1 MRSETWVTR
10 ISGIEAAPAAIR
22 PKLLSC
28 AMRRRLEGFP
38 RALRA
43 LAPIAG
49 AALGLFVVGVPLSAS
64 SATAQP
70 NRPPSGVESPDA
82 KGAPLSDAEAAAAR
96 AAVARVVEQAPPLTA
111 TPQSLLDYA
120 GPLRVGIGVP
130 AEILLDDTR
139 YTFDEDGRH
148 TVVFRRIFRLLQK
161 EGSEKWRSVYAAYAP
176 WLDERPQVQAR
187 VISPGGQVRVLSAS
201 AILDGPEVPPSP
213 DVVSDRRRVLAPLP
227 PMEVG
232 AVVEE
237 VIRIVH
243 KRPYFAAGSTQ
254 RVYLSRDVPARLS
267 RLSIDSPTALPL
279 KTRISGFPH
288 ASKEPAADGSP
299 SATIS
304 IVPNADGDR
313 VTRTWTLRFLPPR
326 ARLEAGAPPD
336 APRGAMVAFSTGRSW
351 EDIANAYDAIV
362 DAKIRGAEVRGFT
375 NGVGRVDATA
385 SESDRL
391 AAANEVLDRVRLVIR
406 YTGVE
411 LGEAAVVP
419 YTPAETLARGF
430 GDCKDQAVVL
440 VAALRAL
447 GFDASVALLS
457 LAPSPDV
464 SEDLPGLGLFN
475 HAIVH
480 VAATSSA
487 PAFWI
492 DSTRPY
498 ADAGSLPIEVQGR
511 KALIATDGQTG
522 LVVTPKRSS
531 SENAYVEVRTI
542 HLAEVGPAQASEVT
556 RATGSLRSTLRAFFD
571 GKSDRALRARFSD
584 YVKAEYGA
592 AEVISID
599 RPPVRHPSD
608 PFLLQL
614 EVGAAEKFAV
624 DSDGAFLPL
633 QPRMAWSFLPDVLKP
648 EAPPMPR
655 TQALAF
661 AEPLR
666 AEIVYRLF
674 LPRGFDWAAIP
685 APLREEVGEAV
696 LERRVTMAPE
706 GALEVRYV
714 VDTGD
719 APLTP
724 VQFDAFR
731 RALVKLAVEGPVRLN
746 LVHRG
751 ERAIEEGRI
760 AEGLAIYRALIDG
773 GPHQAVQHQRFAD
786 ALLGL
791 GLGQAAR
798 IHAQRAVRL
807 APKSAEAWASLG
819 WVLLHDDLGR
829 KLDPGFDREGAIA
842 AFKRAIALRPT
853 DAQIQANLAV
863 ALEVGDDGAAFGVGA
878 DIPGAIAAYE
888 ERRALTGEQD
898 YDVNLL
904 RAYFRSHRFKEIVA
918 LAPKVKRSPASDSLY
933 IGAIAALEGP
943 AQAIERAHWLID
955 VPAIR
960 RKAIE
965 VAGDVLPLVGKY
977 QEAAALLRAAV
988 RGSRDPDR
996 LLVRAKI
1003 LDDTQGFERCE
1014 FAPGHAA
1021 GPIVKEWYRALYRTD
1036 GDASVDAPLRANAGR
1051 DLAALASLRAERER
1065 AESLIDTLARR
1076 ALPSRILLDAALCG
1090 TRTTVEEKG
1099 TSVVVRV
1106 RPKAFDDGAMFPAP
1120 DHQWYFADDPRSG
1133 LRLVAVADSA
1143 IGKAPSSD
1151 FGREALQQLARK
1163 NVTSARQW
1171 LDHAYANWRNDPART
1186 TGDTLGTPPFVRFW
1200 GDASDRDRRSTAFV
1214 ATAAALLSTSEPTT
1228 ASVISRLER
1237 SLRDLDR
1244 RKRPNASA
1252 ATVALRRAALLEGL
1266 VRAHLLLDDKQAA
1279 AAYSKRLL
1287 TVAPRSRIAY
1297 VLHNDALWR
1306 VGDLEGLKV
1315 SAKERLGHERTG
1327 DLAAQTLS
1335 SVELAQ
1341 GDFVSGEQRLRLLA
1355 KADGYLK
1362 SQCYN
1367 HLAWSSLFRK
1377 GSDRDAEAALDD
1389 AISATRALKRPTPA
1403 SLQTLAAVYAA
1414 LDRPKEAVSALSR
1427 AVDARPGRRMIRDDY
1442 FVIGRVAE
1450 SYGLIDEARAAYEK
1464 VRPDDV
1470 ATLDA
1475 FDAWR
1480 LAQTR
1485 LATLA
1490 PKSNAPGPLKEL
1502 APPAERVLLEEIDR
1516 LRRASDAAT
1525 ARAGGGF
1532 GFDG

>member
-1 MRSETWVTR
+1 MSRRPEGLSNAPRVLAPFASTGATLGLFALALAAFAPVAVAETPPAVQE
-10 ISGIEAAPAAIR
+10 SVEKAAPMTA
-22 PKLLSC
+22 S
-28 AMRRRLEGFP
+28 P
-38 RALRA
+38 RAL
-43 LAPIAG
+43 L
-49 AALGLFVVGVPLSAS
+49 
-64 SATAQP
+64 
-70 NRPPSGVESPDA
+70 E
-82 KGAPLSDAEAAAAR
+82 
-96 AAVARVVEQAPPLTA
+96 
-111 TPQSLLDYA
+111 YA
-120 GPLRVGIGVP
+120 GPMKRGIGAP

-139 YTFDEDGRH
+139 YSFDEDGRH
-148 TVVFRRIFRLLQK
+148 TVTFRRVFRLLRK
-161 EGSEKWRSVYAAYAP
+161 DGAEKWRSVYAAYSP

-187 VISPGGQVRVLSAS
+187 VIAPDGRVRVLNSA
-201 AILDGPEVPPSP
+201 AILDGPEVPASP

-227 PMEVG
+227 PMEPG

-254 RVYLSRDVPARLS
+254 RVYLSRDVPARLA
-267 RLSIDSPTALPL
+267 RLSIESPAALPL

-288 ASKEPAADGSP
+288 ASKEPVVDGSP
-299 SATIS
+299 WATIS
-304 IVPNADGDR
+304 ISPLADEER
-313 VTRTWTLRFLPPR
+313 IQRTWTLRNLPPR
-326 ARLEAGAPPD
+326 QPLEAGAPPN

-351 EDIANAYDAIV
+351 EEVALAYSSIV
-362 DAKIRGAEVRGFT
+362 DDRIRGAEVRGFT
-375 NGVGRVDATA
+375 NGVDKVDKTSTQ
-385 SESDRL
+385 SERL

-411 LGEAAVVP
+411 LGEAAVIP

-440 VAALRAL
+440 VAALRSL

-457 LAPSPDV
+457 LAPAADV
-464 SEDLPGLGLFN
+464 SDDLPGLGLFN

-480 VAATSSA
+480 VAATQSA

-511 KALIATDGQTG
+511 KALIATDGQRG
-522 LVVTPKRSS
+522 LVVTPKKTSA
-531 SENAYVEVRTI
+531 ENAYVEVRTI

-556 RATGSLRSTLRAFFD
+556 RATGSLRTTLRAFFD
-571 GKSDRALRARFSD
+571 GKSDAALRARFSD
-584 YVKAEYGA
+584 YVRAEYGA
-592 AEVISID
+592 TEVLSID

-614 EVGAAEKFAV
+614 EIGAAEKFAV
-624 DSDGAFLPL
+624 EADGAFLPL
-633 QPRMAWSFLPDVLKP
+633 HPRMAWSFLPDVLKP
-648 EAPPMPR
+648 EAPPVPR
-655 TQALAF
+655 SQALAF

-719 APLTP
+719 AALSPLQ
-724 VQFDAFR
+724 VDAFR
-731 RALVKLAVEGPVRLN
+731 RSITRLAVEGPVRLN
-746 LVHRG
+746 LIHRG
-751 ERAIEEGRI
+751 QRALEEGRV
-760 AEGLAIYRALIDG
+760 AEGLAIYRALTDG
-773 GPHQAVQHQRFAD
+773 GPHQAIQHQRFAD

-798 IHAQRAVRL
+798 IHAKRAVQL
-807 APKSAEAWASLG
+807 APKSADAWASLG

-842 AFKRAIALRPT
+842 AFRRAIALQPS

-888 ERRALTGEQD
+888 ERRALTGEED

-904 RAYFRSHRFKEIVA
+904 RAYFRTHRFKEIVA
-918 LAPKVKRSPASDSLY
+918 LAPKVKRSPATDSLY

-943 AQAIERAHWLID
+943 AQALERAKWLID
-955 VPAIR
+955 LPAVR
-960 RKAIE
+960 REAIE

-1003 LDDTQGFERCE
+1003 LDDTQGFERCA
-1014 FAPGHAA
+1014 FAPDHPA
-1021 GPIVKEWYRALYRTD
+1021 GAVVKDWYRALYRTD
-1036 GDASVDAPLRANAGR
+1036 GDAAFDAKIRATAGGE
-1051 DLAALASLRAERER
+1051 LSALSSLRAERER
-1065 AESLIDTLARR
+1065 AELLIDTLARR

-1090 TRTTVEEKG
+1090 TRTSVEETR
-1099 TSVVVRV
+1099 TSIVVSV
-1106 RPKAFDDGAMFPAP
+1106 RPRAFDDGAMFPAP
-1120 DHQWYFADDPRSG
+1120 DHEWYFAKDPRAG
-1133 LRLVAVADSA
+1133 LRLVAVSDTAM
-1143 IGKAPSSD
+1143 GKAPSSD
-1151 FGREALQQLARK
+1151 FGREALRQLSKRDA
-1163 NVTSARQW
+1163 NSARQW
-1171 LDHAYANWRNDPART
+1171 LDHAYANWRHDPARA

-1200 GDASDRDRRSTAFV
+1200 GDASDRDRKSTTFV
-1214 ATAAALLSTSEPTT
+1214 ATAAALLSTSDPAPAAVLT
-1228 ASVISRLER
+1228 RLER
-1237 SLRDLDR
+1237 TLRDIDR
-1244 RKRPNASA
+1244 GKRMRAPA
-1252 ATVALRRAALLEGL
+1252 ATIALRRAALLEGL
-1266 VRAHLLLDDKQAA
+1266 VRAHLLLDNKQEA

-1287 TVAPRSRIAY
+1287 DVAPRSRIAY

-1306 VGDLEGLKV
+1306 VGDLEGLKA
-1315 SAKERLGHERTG
+1315 SAKARLDHERTG

-1367 HLAWSSLFRK
+1367 HLAWSSLFRD
-1377 GSDRDAEAALDD
+1377 GTDRDAETALDD

-1403 SLQTLAAVYAA
+1403 SLQTLAAVYAT
-1414 LDRPKEAVSALSR
+1414 LDRPKEALGTLSR

-1442 FVIGRVAE
+1442 FVMGRVAE
-1450 SYGLIDEARAAYEK
+1450 SYGLIDEARAAYEN
-1464 VRPDDV
+1464 VRPEDV

-1480 LAQTR
+1480 LAQKR

-1490 PKSNAPGPLKEL
+1490 PKSNVPGPLKEL

-1516 LRRASDAAT
+1516 LRRASDGAT
-1525 ARAGGGF
+1525 SRAGGGF
-1532 GFDG
+1532 DFGG